1 MPCYR
6 LESCDPGTYPNIESL
21 FFPNPHPFDYASIG
35 VLVYVDGDPNQ
46 YLYKL
51 VFVSSTCKQ
60 KTVVPKLVQTEIPT
74 CAGVNDIW
82 IIENCETG
90 ERRNTKIT
98 GGVVV
103 QNNVYQ
109 FAGLC
114 GCWKAIEET
123 NQIDYVYT
131 IVNTYSTCVLCMG
144 DLMYQICGQAERTIG
159 YAVKTKLPKADPPDR
174 GFSKC
179 CYTNLALADSSGD
192 PYKNDFYGLYF
203 KRNAPADTCTFKLVD
218 LATLVETTLNSSLYG
233 TFQDFGGSAQPD
245 LKYFIADWSL
255 ILSAFGEGKYRF
267 KKELNISG
275 VTITQESNSFVLKT
289 FSIENA
295 NGTARIDANMDGLL
309 VKDNINFKNT
319 GFQTSIR
326 VRGFFGRGD
335 FSYTQDNIST
345 RDYNFVQN
353 TMSAKRDYRF
363 QGNQLPECITDELFN
378 FVLFGNELFISDY
391 NGNNHSYKFEV
402 VPVKLEGNEGIEYST
417 LDRAVNVNLTF
428 SDRYENNRKFNC

>member
-6 LESCDPGTYPNIESL
+6 LESCDPGTYPNIENL

-51 VFVSSTCKQ
+51 VFVSSNCKN
-60 KTVVPKLVQTEIPT
+60 KLVVPTLVQTEIPT
-74 CAGVNDIW
+74 CAGVNNIW
-82 IIENCETG
+82 LFENCETG
-90 ERRNTKIT
+90 EQRNIKTIGGAIT
-98 GGVVV
+98 QGKT
-103 QNNVYQ
+103 YD

-114 GCWKAIEET
+114 GCWTAIEET
-123 NQIDYVYT
+123 NQIDYVFASINQY
-131 IVNTYSTCVLCMG
+131 NTCVDCMG
-144 DLMYQICGQAERTIG
+144 ALMYILCTKAERTVG
-159 YAVKTKLPKADPPDR
+159 YAVKTKLPKAEPPDR

-203 KRNAPADTCTFKLVD
+203 KRNAPSDTCTFKLVD
-218 LATLVETTLNSSLYG
+218 LDTLVETTLNSSLYG

-267 KKELNISG
+267 KKELNVSG

-309 VKDNINFKNT
+309 VKDNIDFKNT
-319 GFQTSIR
+319 GFKTSLR

-353 TMSAKRDYRF
+353 TMSAK
-363 QGNQLPECITDELFN
+363 QLSKRGGFLICEVKDEAVEITGQAKLYLRGSIEL
-378 FVLFGNELFISDY
+378 
-391 NGNNHSYKFEV
+391 
-402 VPVKLEGNEGIEYST
+402 
-417 LDRAVNVNLTF
+417 
-428 SDRYENNRKFNC
+428 